1 MSSNTSSNTSS
12 AVSSGRESK
21 SNNLKWIIG
30 GLLVTGVIG
39 FLIWCFVAGPCKG
52 KKDDGSIGHW
62 SDTQLKTAVSKL
74 PNASV
79 MPDVAMCM
87 MVAISKTISYND
99 YMKMVPK
106 DQQAYMYKNKDK
118 LSPCLGKKGA
128 WAPDIVNALTSVI
141 VKTKVSLTCAQC
153 IVKQVEDKYDP
164 VEFITLGTNWVNA
177 IFLAQSYCIGKNDC
191 P

>member
-12 AVSSGRESK
+12 AVSSGRGSK

-30 GLLVTGVIG
+30 GLLVAGVIG

-62 SDTQLKTAVSKL
+62 SDTQLNTAVSKL
-74 PNASV
+74 PNASA

-99 YMKMVPK
+99 YMKMAPK
-106 DQQAYMYKNKDK
+106 DQRAYMDINKDK

-128 WAPDIVNALTSVI
+128 WAPDLVNKLTSAI
-141 VKTKVSLTCAQC
+141 ETNKLSPKCAQC
-153 IVKQVEDKYDP
+153 VVKQLEDTYDP
-164 VEFITLGTNWVNA
+164 VAFM
-177 IFLAQSYCIGKNDC
+177 D
-191 P
+191 